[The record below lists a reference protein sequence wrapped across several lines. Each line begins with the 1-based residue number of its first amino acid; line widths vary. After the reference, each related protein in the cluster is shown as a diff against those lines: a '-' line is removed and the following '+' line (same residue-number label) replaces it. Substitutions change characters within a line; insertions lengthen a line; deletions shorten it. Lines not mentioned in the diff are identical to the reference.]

1 MTAKAFFL
9 SWGLII
15 LSALF
20 DSYAAFVVKWK
31 FNQMGPIDFNST
43 RHVFDYLSRFVQSPF
58 LMTAVVTFCLA
69 PGLWFFALN
78 RVQLSVGYPTL
89 VGFHLIFILIF
100 GIFFLNEPLTARKAT
115 GVLLVL
121 SSLYFLFKS

>member
-1 MTAKAFFL
+1 MTVKSFLL

-31 FNQMGPIDFNST
+31 FNQLGPFDTSST
-43 RHVFDYLSRFVQSPF
+43 GSVLNYLGKFIQSP
-58 LMTAVVTFCLA
+58 LLATAVVTFCLA

-100 GIFFLNEPLTARKAT
+100 GLLFLGEPLTQTKTVGLA
-115 GVLLVL
+115 LIFL
-121 SSLYFLFKS
+121 SLFFLFKS

>member
-1 MTAKAFFL
+1 M

-31 FNQMGPIDFNST
+31 FNELGPMDYKST
-43 RHVFDYLSRFVQSPF
+43 ATVFSYLFKFIQSP
-58 LMTAVVTFCLA
+58 LLITAIVTFCLA

-100 GIFFLNEPLTARKAT
+100 GILFLGEPLTQTKT
-115 GVLLVL
+115 VGVFFIFL
-121 SSLYFLFKS
+121 SLYFLFKS

>member
-1 MTAKAFFL
+1 MTKNFFL

-31 FNQMGPIDFNST
+31 FNQLGPMDLSSFGS
-43 RHVFDYLSRFVQSPF
+43 VWAYLAKFVQSPL

-69 PGLWFFALN
+69 PGLWFLALN
-78 RVQLSVGYPTL
+78 RIELSVGYPTL
-89 VGFHLIFILIF
+89 VGFHLVFILIF
-100 GIFFLNEPLTARKAT
+100 GLFLLGEPLTMRKAT
-115 GVLLVL
+115 GLFLILV
-121 SSLYFLFKS
+121 SLYFLFKS